1 MADGRLND
9 SCAGVIISEGSTEA
23 KQSFMAKLE
32 GLALDQSVD
41 SKFRADGS
49 VHFSLRSEFAG
60 SWTPHS
66 DTTQLSRYLDLD
78 INRNPDD
85 FQSEIL
91 LAMLTAPQPLEFSS
105 VSALLSNIQVRQNIV
120 AAACRTQLA
129 FHTSIA
135 NRPEDCWT
143 YDADIGF
150 KVLPDQPLILALQK
164 ATQPGNFGTQY
175 AFSCYRATEYVIL
188 LAIAQ
193 EADRINSRLHGELQT
208 LWQTK
213 PFKSAKFHDVFLHEY
228 GSMISPLPSKYY
240 IPGDRVWFRN
250 PDEKSSD
257 VSGYEGSWVFYLGG
271 GMFSNFWK
279 RDCPYTLT
287 TKCIEIYH
295 WRDAVFID
303 DDGEPRIDE
312 SVVEAHM
319 KETMQCPDEIARIMT
334 KMNRMR
340 GPRGVYAEDGCIDV
354 SREFPKSVCPG
365 IGQIVLPTN

>member
-1 MADGRLND
+1 MADGRFND
-9 SCAGVIISEGSTEA
+9 SCAGVLIHEGGAGA

-32 GLALDQSVD
+32 RLALDQSVD
-41 SKFRADGS
+41 CHFGANGTVR
-49 VHFSLRSEFAG
+49 FSLRPEFAA
-60 SWTPHS
+60 SWAPHA

-78 INRNPDD
+78 INRNPED

-91 LAMLTAPQPLEFSS
+91 LAMLAAPQPLEFSS
-105 VSALLSNIQVRQNIV
+105 VSALLSNVRVRQNIV
-120 AAACRTQLA
+120 AAACTTQLA

-143 YDADIGF
+143 YDPDVGF
-150 KVLPDQPLILALQK
+150 KVLPDQPLIAALQK
-164 ATQPGNFGTQY
+164 ATQPDSFGARY

-193 EADRINSRLHGELQT
+193 EADRINSQFYGELQR
-208 LWQTK
+208 LWQTQ
-213 PFKSAKFHDVFLHEY
+213 PFKSAKFHDVFLHEH
-228 GSMISPLPSKYY
+228 GSTTQPLPSKYY
-240 IPGDRVWFRN
+240 VPGDRVWFRN

-279 RDCPYTLT
+279 RNRPFTLT

-295 WRDAVFID
+295 WRDAVFMD

-312 SVVEAHM
+312 SVVESHM
-319 KETMQCPDEIARIMT
+319 EETLQQPDEITRVMSR
-334 KMNRMR
+334 MNRLR
-340 GPRGVYAEDGCIDV
+340 DPGGVYGEGGCIDA
-354 SREFPKSVCPG
+354 SREFPKSICPG
-365 IGQIVLPTN
+365 VGQIVLPTV